1 MNQREFQEAKDTFQY
16 TRILDSRKPFH
27 KLRKDF
33 VKYFS
38 LDKIAKMKIDEFV
51 QGKQNRES
59 FCYGLERTLDPLGKI
74 TGSTCDK
81 FGVYYS
87 DKNQEYCFV
96 NRFGA
101 DYKSAFSTIKK
112 CIVELIEAGNIE
124 DYDAIRKNLISP
136 MFKGKIL
143 STYFPNKYLNIF
155 SNEHLD
161 HYLIGLD
168 LDTPEL
174 LKKDAID
181 KRRVLVDFKNND
193 PIMKSWELDMFAVF
207 LVTQYPKE
215 PKAQKDEKYVGTQ
228 EKELKFQAIEEFS
241 FVDGICIDYNS
252 TIVQK
257 NKTSRAKGK
266 ADYEKEERRKTKLG
280 DRGEKIVMLAEI
292 DRVMKERGVTEE
304 QAKKLVI
311 RESLKS
317 DATGYDIRSVNPD
330 GTHRYI
336 EVKAT
341 TRKVG
346 DMSFFYTINEYL
358 TAQEHKENYY
368 VYIVYE
374 ILTNKPKIWV
384 LKNPFIGNQQLKLE
398 PIKFKVNVQ
407 TSYR

>member
-33 VKYFS
+33 IKIFT

-81 FGVYYS
+81 FGVYFSEKDHEYS
-87 DKNQEYCFV
+87 FV
-96 NRFGA
+96 SRFGT
-101 DYKSAFSTIKK
+101 DYKSAFKNIKQS
-112 CIVELIEAGNIE
+112 IIELIEAGNQE

-181 KRRVLVDFKNND
+181 KRRVLVEFKNND
-193 PIMKSWELDMFAVF
+193 PIMKSWDLDMFAVF

-215 PKAQKDEKYVGTQ
+215 PKALKDEKYIGTQ
-228 EKELKFQAIEEFS
+228 EKEIKFQAIEDFT
-241 FVDGICIDYNS
+241 FVDNLSIDYDS
-252 TIVQK
+252 AIV
-257 NKTSRAKGK
+257 NKSKVTRSKGK
-266 ADYEKEERRKTKLG
+266 ADYEKEEKRKTKLG
-280 DRGEKIVMLAEI
+280 DRGEKIVMVAEI
-292 DRVMKERGVTEE
+292 ERVIKERGVTEE

-311 RESLKS
+311 RESLRNDS
-317 DATGYDIRSVNPD
+317 AGYDIRSVNSD

-341 TRKVG
+341 TSKVG

-374 ILTNKPKIWV
+374 ILTKKPKIWV
-384 LKNPFIGNQQLKLE
+384 LKNPFIGDQQLKLE

-407 TSYR
+407 TK

>member
-33 VKYFS
+33 IKIFT

-81 FGVYYS
+81 FGVYFSEKDHEYS
-87 DKNQEYCFV
+87 FV
-96 NRFGA
+96 SRFGT
-101 DYKSAFSTIKK
+101 DYKSAFKNIKRS
-112 CIVELIEAGNIE
+112 IIELIEAGNQE

-181 KRRVLVDFKNND
+181 KRRVLVEFKNND
-193 PIMKSWELDMFAVF
+193 PIMKSWDLDMFAVF

-215 PKAQKDEKYVGTQ
+215 PKAQKDEKYIGTQ
-228 EKELKFQAIEEFS
+228 EKEIKFQAIEDFT
-241 FVDGICIDYNS
+241 FVDNLSIDYDS
-252 TIVQK
+252 AIV
-257 NKTSRAKGK
+257 NKSKVTRCKGK
-266 ADYEKEERRKTKLG
+266 ADYEKEEKRKTKLG

-292 DRVMKERGVTEE
+292 ERVIKERGVTEE

-311 RESLKS
+311 RESLRNDS
-317 DATGYDIRSVNPD
+317 AGYDIRSVNSD

-341 TRKVG
+341 TSKVG

-374 ILTNKPKIWV
+374 ILTKKPKIWV
-384 LKNPFIGNQQLKLE
+384 LKNPFIGDQQLKLE

-407 TSYR
+407 TK

>member
-33 VKYFS
+33 IKIFT

-81 FGVYYS
+81 FGVYFSEKDHEYS
-87 DKNQEYCFV
+87 FV
-96 NRFGA
+96 SRFGT
-101 DYKSAFSTIKK
+101 DYKSAFKNIKQS
-112 CIVELIEAGNIE
+112 IIELIEAGNKE
-124 DYDAIRKNLISP
+124 DYDAIRENLISP

-181 KRRVLVDFKNND
+181 KRRVLVEFKNND
-193 PIMKSWELDMFAVF
+193 PVMKSWDLDMFAVF

-215 PKAQKDEKYVGTQ
+215 PKAQKDEKYIGTQ
-228 EKELKFQAIEEFS
+228 EKELKFQAIEDFT
-241 FVDGICIDYNS
+241 FVDNLSIDYDS
-252 TIVQK
+252 TIV
-257 NKTSRAKGK
+257 NKSKVTRCKGK
-266 ADYEKEERRKTKLG
+266 ADYEKEEKRKTKLG

-292 DRVMKERGVTEE
+292 DRVIKERGVTEE

-311 RESLKS
+311 RESLENDS
-317 DATGYDIRSVNPD
+317 AGYDIRSVNPD
-330 GTHRYI
+330 GTYRYI

-341 TRKVG
+341 TSKVG

-374 ILTNKPKIWV
+374 ILTKKPKIWV
-384 LKNPFIGNQQLKLE
+384 LKNPFIGDQQLKLE

-407 TSYR
+407 TK